1 MSYLMPSD
9 ILHLARTTKTFRTF
23 LMAHSSNHIWRAA
36 RMNVAL
42 GFPDCPEHLSEPAY
56 AHLAFD
62 TYCHVG
68 IYACLYI

>member
-1 MSYLMPSD
+1 MDYLTPLD
-9 ILHLARTTKTFRTF
+9 ILHLAQTAKTFRAF
-23 LMAHSSNHIWRAA
+23 LMTRSSKHIWRAA

-62 TYCHVG
+62 TSCDVSMCAFMHV
-68 IYACLYI
+68 